1 MSIYPSRQLKNS
13 KSLELFSSDSKQCVH
28 RTWKVLVPNCVLAK
42 YLKVTGLWGKKRHM
56 EIHGYLNYRYYA
68 TNVIIIF
75 YIAFYLF
82 LRNQSILFRL
92 KSKSLWISAPWSQYH
107 LQFEKIIKKKKRVTN
122 KCLSGGRYSTLYAK
136 TNPKKWKAQIL
147 GPFSF
152 PTLLLITQ
160 HRAVF

>member
-1 MSIYPSRQLKNS
+1 MSIYPSGQLKNS
-13 KSLELFSSDSKQCVH
+13 KSLELFSSDSRQCIH
-28 RTWKVLVPNCVLAK
+28 RTWKVLVTNWVLAK
-42 YLKVTGLWGKKRHM
+42 CLKMTGICGKKRHM
-56 EIHGYLNYRYYA
+56 EIHGYLNSRYYA
-68 TNVIIIF
+68 TKVIIIL

-107 LQFEKIIKKKKRVTN
+107 LQFGKIIKKKKRVTS
-122 KCLSGGRYSTLYAK
+122 KCPSGGRYSTLYAK
-136 TNPKKWKAQIL
+136 TNPKKWKALIL

-152 PTLLLITQ
+152 LSLLLITQ